1 MTEIEVIIN
10 GDRYMPA
17 TDSPHVAVS
26 IISWNRHDIVSKTIA
41 QHARHR
47 VAGARYFLI
56 DDGSDTPIEAPDWV
70 TVIRHPENRGIVAA
84 GNTALA
90 AMMDSGAQY
99 LSLWNSDAY
108 PIADGWEKP
117 YIASPEGHL
126 AYQFLDL
133 SGTRKLGD
141 TTILWEDDR
150 HVAHSG
156 QRGVMLWYRRH
167 VIEDVGGFDPV
178 YGRGMYEHSDLA
190 NRIFERGHT
199 SFRYMDVQ
207 GSSDLIHSMD
217 EHEEVERSVPR
228 RDREQQ
234 VETNADTHNRRRAH
248 RYAGW
253 APYQRMRNVVLTSL
267 LTSNVD
273 PQRGTR
279 MASDYEALRT
289 LHESIPTGELT
300 VFHDSDLAG
309 APDDLSTVRVAAS
322 GMNPYFSRWVHAHTY
337 LRDHPD
343 VEYAV
348 ICDGTDV
355 EFLADPFPHLE
366 RGTIVVGD
374 EHQVVGCQWMRDN
387 HDHPRL
393 HEFIDEHADEPLLNA
408 GVVAGHRR
416 DLLPFLREIIAQ
428 WQDMETD
435 RFHGKAGEQVG
446 DMGVFNYVAHTW
458 ERARIVHGPRW
469 TSPFKTETRPEHS
482 LIRHK

>member
-1 MTEIEVIIN
+1 V
-10 GDRYMPA
+10 
-17 TDSPHVAVS
+17 PHVTIDGIDYVPAGHAPHLG
-26 IISWNRHDIVSKTIA
+26 IAITTHDRPDVLEKCLTQHLKHLPTGAHIV
-41 QHARHR
+41 
-47 VAGARYFLI
+47 VI
-56 DDGSDTPIEAPDWV
+56 DDGSTIPATVPDGV
-70 TVIRHPENRGIVAA
+70 HLHRFEESRGIVAA
-84 GNTALA
+84 KNASLELLMEA
-90 AMMDSGAQY
+90 GAEY
-99 LSLWNSDAY
+99 LSLWDDDAY

-117 YIASPEGHL
+117 YIESPEGHL

-141 TTILWEDDR
+141 TTILWEDDQ

-156 QRGVMLWYRRH
+156 QRGVMLWYRRN

-199 SFRYMDVQ
+199 TFRYMDVQ
-207 GSSDLIHSMD
+207 GSSVLIHSMD

-234 VETNADTHNRRRAH
+234 VATNADTHNRRREH

-253 APYQRMRNVVLTSL
+253 APYRRMRNVVLTSL
-267 LTSNVD
+267 LTSEVD

-279 MASDYEALRT
+279 MTSDYEALRT

-300 VFHDSDLAG
+300 VFHDSVLAG

-337 LRDHPD
+337 LRDHTD
-343 VEYAV
+343 VEYAI

-366 RGTIVVGD
+366 RGTIIVGD

-387 HDHPRL
+387 HDHPRIR
-393 HEFIDEHADEPLLNA
+393 EFINAHANSQLLNA
-408 GVVAGHRR
+408 GVVAGHRQ

-446 DMGVFNYVAHTW
+446 DMGIFNLVAHTW
-458 ERARIVHGPRW
+458 ERANVVHGPRW
-469 TSPFKTETRPEHS
+469 TSPFKAEARPGHS
-482 LIRHK
+482 LIKHK